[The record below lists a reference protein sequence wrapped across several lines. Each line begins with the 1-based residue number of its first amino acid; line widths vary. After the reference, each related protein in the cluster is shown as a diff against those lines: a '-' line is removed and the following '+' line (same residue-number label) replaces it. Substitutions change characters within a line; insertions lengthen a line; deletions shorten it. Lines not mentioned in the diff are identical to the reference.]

1 MYQRAD
7 GRAAGQM
14 RSIALEPGV
23 SRYAEGSVMASLGH
37 TRVLC
42 MATVEDRVPPFLR
55 GRGQGWVTAEY
66 GMLPR
71 ATKQRNQRLTGGRV
85 DGRSLEIQRLIG
97 RSLRAVVDLEP
108 LGERTII
115 LDCDVLQADGGTRTL
130 SITAAFVAMIMALRK
145 LQAQEQL
152 EKLPIKDYLA
162 ATSVGLIDNQVL
174 VDLDHQED
182 SLVDVDFNVVA
193 TGGSRLVEVQGTAEG
208 ALYERA
214 QVDAM
219 LDAALPA
226 VDRLISIQK
235 QCLQELEPHHE

>member
-1 MYQRAD
+1 
-7 GRAAGQM
+7 
-14 RSIALEPGV
+14 
-23 SRYAEGSVMASLGH
+23 MASLGH